1 MAFSWAS
8 SVIHGKAYEN
18 IKDEQPNTSSK
29 KFKSTLKIKCVD
41 KKSPIGQRGY
51 AYLET
56 CVSTQSFIVSTFNG
70 SLSIDSL
77 SSAIDVF
84 LMRIHGND
92 SILHETSSNIKIPD
106 FSFVLVTGSEES
118 GLPMFFD
125 SLRNIR
131 HINVEDAHD
140 ALHDIIE
147 AAFRKY
153 MYTDFKSIDR
163 GFQEQDAVD
172 ALEQVRSPLKKRC
185 ADVMYEETGDMKRR
199 ADAVVS
205 RYETPDSDENIGSTE
220 SL

>member
-1 MAFSWAS
+1 
-8 SVIHGKAYEN
+8 
-18 IKDEQPNTSSK
+18 
-29 KFKSTLKIKCVD
+29 
-41 KKSPIGQRGY
+41 
-51 AYLET
+51 
-56 CVSTQSFIVSTFNG
+56 
-70 SLSIDSL
+70 
-77 SSAIDVF
+77 
-84 LMRIHGND
+84 MRIHGND